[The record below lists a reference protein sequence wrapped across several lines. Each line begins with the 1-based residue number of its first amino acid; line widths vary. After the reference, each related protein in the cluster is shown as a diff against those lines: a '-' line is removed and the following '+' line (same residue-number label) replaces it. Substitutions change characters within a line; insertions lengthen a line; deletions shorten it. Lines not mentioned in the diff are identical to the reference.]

1 MGCSTLLLLLAAAR
15 GWVPPVRGGPG
26 SALGA
31 ARRRA
36 PALDLRP
43 LPPLAPSVEREFVT
57 EDSDLSIKDRSVV
70 IVTTASLPW
79 MTGTAVNP
87 ALRAAYM
94 AGGGYGDVTL
104 MLPWMAD
111 GGDQTTLFGAHRF
124 PEPAAQEAF
133 VRAWIAENAPDA
145 VGPDGSSSL
154 KIGWYPGST
163 RERNSQLQSLISRP
177 FSTRFG

>member
-1 MGCSTLLLLLAAAR
+1 MRRLLWLAATGAAL
-15 GWVPPVRGGPG
+15 VGGP
-26 SALGA
+26 
-31 ARRRA
+31 RRTRRIA
-36 PALDLRP
+36 PRRVFGRQGIDLRP
-43 LPPLAPSVEREFVT
+43 LRPLVDVVEEEYIT
-57 EDSDLSIKDRSVV
+57 PDSKLTKDRSVV

-111 GGDQTTLFGAHRF
+111 GGDQTTLFGSYRF

-163 RERNSQLQSLISRP
+163 RERNSQLQRLISRP
-177 FSTRFG
+177 FSTRFD

>member
-15 GWVPPVRGGPG
+15 GWVPPLRCGPG
-26 SALGA
+26 SALGF
-31 ARRRA
+31 ARRRS

-154 KIGWYPGST
+154 KIGWYPGRT
-163 RERNSQLQSLISRP
+163 RERNSQLQRLLSRP